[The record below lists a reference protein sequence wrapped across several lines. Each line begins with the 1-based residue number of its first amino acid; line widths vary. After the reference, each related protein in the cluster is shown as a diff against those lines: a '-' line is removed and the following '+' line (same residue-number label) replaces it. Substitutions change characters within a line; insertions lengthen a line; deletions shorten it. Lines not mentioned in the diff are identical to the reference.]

1 MSMYPVQA
9 QAPSLKCCIPNLPM
23 PVLEKVT
30 LKAVLEDLLAQVE
43 VRQVF
48 FNRGHEP
55 IEAVYTF
62 PVPRGAVLLSFTAR
76 LGKRELTGRIMAAPE
91 AEDGYEE
98 AVTSGDAAILLQEPS
113 PGLYTVNVGNL
124 LPGEDAELTYR
135 YSQLQYWQSGAL
147 RFALPTVIAPRYGDP
162 AQAGLEEHQVP
173 EHDFFTVHHAEFR
186 ASIRGALQ
194 DAEITCPTHGIV
206 VERHA
211 DHAVVRFEDNPAC
224 TMDRDIVLNL
234 KRATATPAVA
244 VVEPAPA
251 DGGQAGEQGC
261 EQVAL
266 LTFCP
271 DPGRPTSAEPR
282 FVKILVD
289 CSGSMQGDSIAQ
301 ARVALR
307 RILDS
312 LRPQDRFTIMAFG
325 STHRFVT
332 AECVACTPAAI
343 SAARDA
349 VKTIDADLGGT
360 ELRAALLALMKVRA
374 PGHEFANVHGDVL
387 LITDGET
394 FDDDLVKQAA
404 KAGGRVFTVGVGC
417 APGESLLGRLSE
429 KTGGAA
435 EYVTPN
441 DDMAARIHRHFQR
454 LYQPRVTG
462 LKIQWPGRVAQELRD
477 RQGGLFAGDTVH
489 VLARLQD
496 APAGEVVIRC
506 ELEDGSSVNTSV
518 ALRRLVDPAGAL
530 PEAGFLERLMAASE
544 LATAR
549 DSEPTTADVKRLT
562 ELAVR
567 CQLMSRWTSCLMVAL
582 RDWNEKTDGMPSL
595 TKVQQMLAAGWQ
607 GNGLAA
613 CHARTAMP
621 MFSRSSSAPLAL
633 RLQSSRS
640 TMWAGSMAARDID
653 MASGGSGLDALSALG
668 VPAIVVEGLRRL
680 VDGGAHEGMV
690 CLLALYEL
698 LRGKVKLSLDRDRSR
713 EIRRSGKAA
722 AAAFPDQARQVAAVV
737 AAALGANP

>member
-1 MSMYPVQA
+1 MSMYPLQDQA
-9 QAPSLKCCIPNLPM
+9 QAPTLRCCIPNAPM

-43 VRQVF
+43 VRQAF
-48 FNRGHEP
+48 SNRGHEP

-62 PVPRGAVLLSFTAR
+62 PVPRGAVLLSFTVR

-173 EHDFFTVHHAEFR
+173 EHDFFTLHHAEFR

-234 KRATATPAVA
+234 KRATATPAMA
-244 VVEPAPA
+244 VVEPVPA
-251 DGGQAGEQGC
+251 DGGQAGTQGS

-271 DPGRPTSAEPR
+271 DPGRPTSAAPR

-312 LRPQDRFTIMAFG
+312 LRPQDLFTIMAFG

-349 VKTIDADLGGT
+349 VRTVDADLGGT

-374 PGHEFANVHGDVL
+374 PGGDHGDVL

-435 EYVTPN
+435 EYVTPT

-462 LKIQWPGRVAQELRD
+462 LRIQWPGRVVQERRD

-496 APAGEVVIRC
+496 AAAGEVVIKC

-518 ALRRLVDPAGAL
+518 ALRRLVDHAGAL

-544 LATAR
+544 LAAAR
-549 DSEPTTADVKRLT
+549 DSEPTAADVKRLT
-562 ELAVR
+562 QLAVR

-607 GNGLAA
+607 GNGMHM
-613 CHARTAMP
+613 HARYSMAMP
-621 MFSRSSSAPLAL
+621 RIADNRPDILKCCLIHVRPAEDDNLANFIAVPG
-633 RLQSSRS
+633 
-640 TMWAGSMAARDID
+640 WK
-653 MASGGSGLDALSALG
+653 LDDLLPLG
-668 VPAIVVEGLRRL
+668 VPTAVVASLLRL
-680 VDGGAHEGMV
+680 VASGADENAV
-690 CLLALYEL
+690 CLLTLHEL
-698 LRGKVKLSLDRDRSR
+698 LRAKVKLFLDRDRSR
-713 EIRRSGKAA
+713 DIRREAKAA
-722 AAAFPDQARQVAAVV
+722 ATADPELARQVAAVV
-737 AAALGANP
+737 AAGLGANP

>member
-1 MSMYPVQA
+1 MSTYPLQEQA
-9 QAPSLKCCIPNLPM
+9 QAPSLMCCIPNEPM
-23 PVLEKVT
+23 PVLEKVS

-76 LGKRELTGRIMAAPE
+76 LGKRDLTGRIMAAPE

-98 AVTSGDAAILLQEPS
+98 AVTSGDAAILLQESS

-173 EHDFFTVHHAEFR
+173 EHNFFTVHQAEFR

-211 DHAVVRFEDNPAC
+211 DHAVVRFEDSPAC

-234 KRATATPAVA
+234 KRAVATPAVA
-244 VVEPAPA
+244 VVESTA
-251 DGGQAGEQGC
+251 DGGGQPGG
-261 EQVAL
+261 QVAL

-271 DPGRPTSAEPR
+271 EPGRPTSTGPR

-343 SAARDA
+343 SGARDA
-349 VKTIDADLGGT
+349 IKTVDADLGGT
-360 ELRAALLALMKVRA
+360 ELRSALLALMKVRA

-462 LKIQWPGRVAQELRD
+462 LKIQWPGRVVQERRD

-496 APAGEVVIRC
+496 GAAGEVVVTC
-506 ELEDGSSVNTSV
+506 ELDDGSRVNTSV

-544 LATAR
+544 LAAAR
-549 DSEPTTADVKRLT
+549 DGENEPSAADTRRLT

-567 CQLMSRWTSCLMVAL
+567 CQLMSQWTSCLMVAL
-582 RDWNEKTDGMPSL
+582 RDWNEKTDGMPAL

-607 GNGLAA
+607 GNGNTRWDVCRSVA
-613 CHARTAMP
+613 
-621 MFSRSSSAPLAL
+621 FSINSAPTDRMLY
-633 RLQSSRS
+633 RQCESSVPL
-640 TMWAGSMAARDID
+640 MGSMGISPAWSLTDLA
-653 MASGGSGLDALSALG
+653 ALG
-668 VPAIVVEGLRRL
+668 VPASVIDGLRSL
-680 VDGGAHEGMV
+680 VDGGADEATV
-690 CLLALYEL
+690 CLLALHAL
-698 LRGKVKLSLDRDRSR
+698 LHGKVKLPLDRDHSR
-713 EIRRSGKAA
+713 EVRRDAKAA
-722 AAAFPDQARQVAAVV
+722 AASFPDLARQVAAVV
-737 AAALGANP
+737 ASALGANP

>member
-1 MSMYPVQA
+1 MSMYPLQDQD
-9 QAPSLKCCIPNLPM
+9 QAPSLMCCIPNAPM

-76 LGKRELTGRIMAAPE
+76 LGKRDLTGRIMAAPE

-98 AVTSGDAAILLQEPS
+98 AVTSGDAAILLQVSS

-211 DHAVVRFEDNPAC
+211 DHAVVRFEDDPAC

-234 KRATATPAVA
+234 KRAAATPAVA
-244 VVEPAPA
+244 VVEPVPV
-251 DGGQAGEQGC
+251 DGGH
-261 EQVAL
+261 VAL

-271 DPGRPTSAEPR
+271 DPGRPTSVEPR

-312 LRPQDRFTIMAFG
+312 LRAQDRFTIMAFG

-332 AECVACTPAAI
+332 AACVACTPAAI

-349 VKTIDADLGGT
+349 VKTVDADLGGT
-360 ELRAALLALMKVRA
+360 ELRSALLALMKVRA
-374 PGHEFANVHGDVL
+374 PGGDHGDVL

-394 FDDDLVKQAA
+394 FDDDLVKKAA
-404 KAGGRVFTVGVGC
+404 KAGGRVFTVGVGG

-435 EYVTPN
+435 EYVTPT

-462 LKIQWPGRVAQELRD
+462 LKIQWPGRVVQELRD
-477 RQGGLFAGDTVH
+477 RQGGLFAGDTMH

-496 APAGEVVIRC
+496 AAAGEVVIKC

-549 DSEPTTADVKRLT
+549 DSEPTAADTKRLT
-562 ELAVR
+562 ALAVR
-567 CQLMSRWTSCLMVAL
+567 CQLMSKWTSCLMVAL
-582 RDWNEKTDGMPSL
+582 RDWNEKPT
-595 TKVQQMLAAGWQ
+595 
-607 GNGLAA
+607 A
-613 CHARTAMP
+613 CPR
-621 MFSRSSSAPLAL
+621 
-633 RLQSSRS
+633 
-640 TMWAGSMAARDID
+640 
-653 MASGGSGLDALSALG
+653 
-668 VPAIVVEGLRRL
+668 
-680 VDGGAHEGMV
+680 
-690 CLLALYEL
+690 
-698 LRGKVKLSLDRDRSR
+698 
-713 EIRRSGKAA
+713 
-722 AAAFPDQARQVAAVV
+722 
-737 AAALGANP
+737 

>member
-1 MSMYPVQA
+1 MSIYPLQDKA
-9 QAPSLKCCIPNLPM
+9 QAPSLMCCIPNLPM
-23 PVLEKVT
+23 PVLEKVS

-76 LGKRELTGRIMAAPE
+76 LGKRDLTGRIMAAPE

-98 AVTSGDAAILLQEPS
+98 AVTSGDAAILLQESS

-173 EHDFFTVHHAEFR
+173 EHDFFTVRHAEFR

-211 DHAVVRFEDNPAC
+211 DHAVVRFEDSPTC

-234 KRATATPAVA
+234 KRAAATPAVA
-244 VVEPAPA
+244 VVEPTAA
-251 DGGQAGEQGC
+251 GGECVG
-261 EQVAL
+261 L

-360 ELRAALLALMKVRA
+360 ELRSALLALMNVRA

-394 FDDDLVKQAA
+394 FDDDLVKKAA

-435 EYVTPN
+435 EYVTPT

-462 LKIQWPGRVAQELRD
+462 LKIQWPGRVVQELRD

-496 APAGEVVIRC
+496 AAAGEVGIRC

-549 DSEPTTADVKRLT
+549 DSEPTAADVKRLT
-562 ELAVR
+562 ALAVR
-567 CQLMSRWTSCLMVAL
+567 CQLMSKWTSCLMVAL
-582 RDWNEKTDGMPSL
+582 RDWNEKTDGMPAL

-607 GNGLAA
+607 GNGM
-613 CHARTAMP
+613 HMQVRYSMAMP
-621 MFSRSSSAPLAL
+621 LAMRNCTEVLRCRIESAMPEDFYVSRASVTMPSWSLDKLAFMGVQVSVLDVL
-633 RLQSSRS
+633 R
-640 TMWAGSMAARDID
+640 
-653 MASGGSGLDALSALG
+653 
-668 VPAIVVEGLRRL
+668 VL
-680 VDGGAHEGMV
+680 VDGGADEETV
-690 CLLALYEL
+690 CLLAMHEL
-698 LRGKVKLSLDRDRSR
+698 LRGKVKLPLDRGRSR
-713 EIRRSGKAA
+713 DIRRDAKAA
-722 AAAFPDQARQVAAVV
+722 AKASPDLARQVAAAV
-737 AAALGANP
+737 ASALGANP